1 MELKIGSRVMY
12 SAAGVCRLTG
22 IETKCPDGIHETE
35 YYRLEP
41 TRTENRSVYFIPV
54 STASARLRP
63 LITPEQA
70 YALIDSIGVRKCSWC
85 TDRIVRKNQFHEM
98 LKSDDPE
105 QLICMVQSLH
115 EHQTALGESGKKLS
129 PSDEAAL
136 RSAEQLLNEE
146 FAAVLHM
153 HPPDIPELV
162 QKRLAARQT

>member
-41 TRTENRSVYFIPV
+41 MRTENRSVYFIPV

-63 LITPEQA
+63 LITPEQV

-85 TDRIVRKNQFHEM
+85 TDRIARKNQFHEM

-115 EHQTALGESGKKLS
+115 EHQTALGEK
-129 PSDEAAL
+129 
-136 RSAEQLLNEE
+136 
-146 FAAVLHM
+146 AVPLG
-153 HPPDIPELV
+153 
-162 QKRLAARQT
+162 